1 MLRVVQ
7 EAQGTAMSNG
17 DCANSRN
24 PSRTA
29 LQRQFAFREWFTW
42 RRLRWHLAALAVAV
56 LFLGYLGPFGTY
68 LRLPLGERM
77 AYWVLAV
84 AGNWAFALAC
94 ILPAVAWFSGRAP
107 VIVCVLGGS
116 LAAAVPGTA
125 LVSALN
131 VLFSASPPETFPSGE
146 LFLAVALVHLALSL
160 IVWTMIELPLIAG
173 SGAPFAVPPATGDPG
188 RRTAGA
194 AVAPP
199 LLERLPLA
207 RRGRLLHLQM
217 RDHYVEVHT
226 DRGSDLVLMRFG
238 DALRELG
245 ATEGMQVH
253 RSHWIA
259 RAAVSRIMRRAGRTV
274 VVLENGSEVP
284 VSRRYVPAL
293 REAHW
298 V

>member
-1 MLRVVQ
+1 
-7 EAQGTAMSNG
+7 MSNG
-17 DCANSRN
+17 GSANGRNSSRMA
-24 PSRTA
+24 P
-29 LQRQFAFREWFTW
+29 QRHFAFREWFTW
-42 RRLRWHLAALAVAV
+42 RRLRWHLAALAVAA

-68 LRLPLGERM
+68 LRMPLGERM
-77 AYWVLAV
+77 AYWVVAV
-84 AGNWAFALAC
+84 AGNWTFAVAC
-94 ILPAVAWFSGRAP
+94 ILPAVAWFSARAP

-116 LAAAVPGTA
+116 LVAAVPGTA

-131 VLFSASPPETFPSGE
+131 IMFSASPPETFPGGE

-160 IVWTMIELPLIAG
+160 IVWTTIEIPLITG
-173 SGAPFAVPPATGDPG
+173 SGARLAVLPVTEEPV
-188 RRTAGA
+188 RRTASA
-194 AVAPP
+194 APP

-245 ATEGMQVH
+245 ATEGMRVH

-259 RAAVSRIMRRAGRTV
+259 RAAVSRIMRRAGRTM